1 MNLTEVTDL
10 ASIGTLFAFV
20 VVCAGL
26 LFKDKEFG
34 REKRFV
40 PYINSQ
46 FILPALLLVILSMIF
61 YFNPTVLSDFLTL
74 APKEDETMLGAF
86 SHKIPLIVFF
96 ILMAVLVVL
105 SLIKKLTL
113 IPVLGVLACTYLMTE
128 LGITNWIRFGAWLLV
143 GLVLYALYGYRH
155 SKLHRREEAA
165 ES

>member
-1 MNLTEVTDL
+1 L

-20 VVCAGL
+20 VVCAGV

-46 FILPALLLVILSMIF
+46 FILPALLIAVGAAIF

-74 APKEDETMLGAF
+74 TPKEDETTFDAF

-96 ILMAVLVVL
+96 VLTLALAIL
-105 SLIKKLTL
+105 SLFKKLSL
-113 IPVLGVLACTYLMTE
+113 IPVLGVISCLYLMAQLE
-128 LGITNWIRFGAWLLV
+128 VSNWLRFGIWLLV
-143 GLVLYALYGYRH
+143 GLIIYAVYGYRN
-155 SKLHRREEAA
+155 SKLHHREEAVEA
-165 ES
+165 